1 MADRFR
7 TGLDWEDARV
17 FVALARHG
25 SLSATARALG
35 VNHATVARRIAAL
48 ETTLGTRLFDRRSD
62 GYGLTPAGMDALEAA
77 EAMEK
82 AAGRLARAPREPAL
96 SGLVRISATPS
107 LADGFLVPRL
117 CDLAAR
123 HPAIDL
129 EIVAERRLASLARR
143 EADIALR
150 LGMPRDGAMVARRL
164 AGIGFGYY
172 AAPARAERVAAGA
185 APVFVGFDA
194 ANAHLPEAAFLARH
208 FPRARLAFRANSQ
221 LTQALAAAAG
231 LGVALLPHFIGAS
244 TPGLVALDLAP
255 PCPARPLVALTRPL
269 QPEDGAVR
277 AVRDALAALFATEAR
292 LFGPDGA

>member
-7 TGLDWEDARV
+7 TGLDWEDAR
-17 FVALARHG
+17 FFAALARHG

-35 VNHATVARRIAAL
+35 VNHATVARRVAAL
-48 ETTLGTRLFDRRSD
+48 EAALGERLFDRRSD
-62 GYGLTPAGMDALEAA
+62 GYGLTVAGLAALDAA

-82 AAGRLARAPREPAL
+82 AAGRLARPPRDAAL

-117 CDLAAR
+117 AGLAAR

-150 LGMPRDGAMVARRL
+150 LGAPKDGAVVVRRL
-164 AGIGFGYY
+164 AVVAFGYY
-172 AAPARAERVAAGA
+172 AAPGQAERLEAGA
-185 APVFVGFDA
+185 APVFTGFDA
-194 ANAHLPEAAFLARH
+194 ANAHLPEAAFVARH

-231 LGVALLPHFIGAS
+231 LGVALLPHFLGAS
-244 TPGLVALDLAP
+244 TPGLVPVDLEPA
-255 PCPARPLVALTRPL
+255 CPSRPLVALTRPL
-269 QPEDGAVR
+269 QAEDGAVR
-277 AVRDALAALFATEAR
+277 AVRDALAGLFAAEAE
-292 LFGPDGA
+292 LFDPADA